1 MFEFEFTF
9 LLIVSKIVDKKLQW
23 MNAELLQKE
32 MRIEYPISIAVIDDM
47 EIASFIKGYYV
58 YQKTWKPVLKRTL
71 SA

>member
-1 MFEFEFTF
+1 
-9 LLIVSKIVDKKLQW
+9 

-47 EIASFIKGYYV
+47 QIASFIKGYYV